1 MIIETLFRPIRPAAI
16 ATLMLTISALAF
28 SQGPRTSYGML
39 LDSTGSMRSQFG
51 TVLDIGKAIV
61 HETAAHGPVS
71 IFKFAT
77 DRVARSKD
85 AIVVLRIAQS
95 QDEAKLNRTIDGFY
109 VEGGQTTL
117 FDAIQNVGDR
127 LQEWAPDSEKVIV
140 VVSDGEDRVSK
151 VKSKDLI
158 QQLKDRKIKVFVVG
172 LVHEL
177 EPGKRS
183 KATKLMRMLANET
196 GGRAVFPEGVVDIQE
211 TVKALA
217 IPAA

>member
-1 MIIETLFRPIRPAAI
+1 
-16 ATLMLTISALAF
+16 
-28 SQGPRTSYGML
+28 
-39 LDSTGSMRSQFG
+39 
-51 TVLDIGKAIV
+51 
-61 HETAAHGPVS
+61 
-71 IFKFAT
+71 
-77 DRVARSKD
+77 
-85 AIVVLRIAQS
+85 
-95 QDEAKLNRTIDGFY
+95 
-109 VEGGQTTL
+109 
-117 FDAIQNVGDR
+117 
-127 LQEWAPDSEKVIV
+127 
-140 VVSDGEDRVSK
+140 

-183 KATKLMRMLANET
+183 KATKLMKMLANET